1 MPTLNKQIHSM
12 INAIVA
18 VLVRVIG
25 IHRKDDEL
33 AAERAAYAEI
43 GRIVGVPFSVANVY
57 ERFAEQVAK
66 IIPFDLIAITQLDLE
81 RDTFNVMYTLGLN
94 VMGLGQGET
103 VSLKNS
109 AVVSE
114 VAASRKAMRTGL
126 STS

>member
-1 MPTLNKQIHSM
+1 MLINKINAT
-12 INAIVA
+12 INAIKCVNSKN
-18 VLVRVIG
+18 
-25 IHRKDDEL
+25 HDL

-43 GRIVGVPFSVANVY
+43 GRIAGIPFSVSNVY
-57 ERFAEQVAK
+57 ERFAKQVAK

-114 VAASRKAMRTGL
+114 VGASRKAMRTGL